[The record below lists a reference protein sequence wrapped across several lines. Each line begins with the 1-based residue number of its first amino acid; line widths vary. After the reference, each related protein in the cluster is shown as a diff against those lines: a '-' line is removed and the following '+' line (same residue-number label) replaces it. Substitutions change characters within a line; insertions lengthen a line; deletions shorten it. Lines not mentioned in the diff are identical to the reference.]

1 LDYCSASPDRLFPS
15 GLLPTQNTDYA
26 IEELRRVA
34 KMGFKAGLV
43 RPVICNDRYPTFP
56 EFDPLWR
63 EFEELGLTLGMH
75 TFIPGG
81 EPMTAEIGKRIAGA
95 MAGGAGLFAE
105 GAPMQVQEFLGTP
118 TGSDQSLVYSPGQ
131 WVDNILRCMGCTEP
145 GLEALSFVME
155 AMNWTM
161 VVLLSGWLEK
171 FPKLKVAILES
182 NATWLPL
189 VLEKAEGYLELDKW
203 MRDTATPPVKTGDP
217 REVFNSKCF
226 ISFESDEDMVFRAWD
241 FYEDIALW
249 SSDMPHHDGADV
261 WDAIDGMNKRG
272 VPQEAQEKML
282 GGNARRLYGIE
293 PKLYVTEAPAEYV
306 PEKLPRYGVGAE
318 A

>member
-1 LDYCSASPDRLFPS
+1 
-15 GLLPTQNTDYA
+15 
-26 IEELRRVA
+26 
-34 KMGFKAGLV
+34 
-43 RPVICNDRYPTFP
+43 VICNDRYPTFP

-81 EPMTAEIGKRIAGA
+81 EPMTESIGARIAAQGA
-95 MAGGAGLFAE
+95 ATLGADELKPTQLNEFMGG
-105 GAPMQVQEFLGTP
+105 P
-118 TGSDQSLVYSPGQ
+118 TSLVYTPAQ
-131 WVDNILRCMGCTEP
+131 WVDNILRCMGSTQS
-145 GLEALSFVME
+145 GLEAMSFVME

-261 WDAIDGMNKRG
+261 WDAIDAMNKRG